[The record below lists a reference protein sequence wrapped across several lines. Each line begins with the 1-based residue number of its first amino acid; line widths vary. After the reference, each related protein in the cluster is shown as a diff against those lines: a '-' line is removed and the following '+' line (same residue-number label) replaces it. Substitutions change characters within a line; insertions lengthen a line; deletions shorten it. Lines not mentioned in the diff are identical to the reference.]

1 MLLLLALCGGHI
13 WLFRGFVIDDT
24 FISFRYVD
32 QWVHGNGLVYNIGER
47 VEGYSNFL
55 WVVVLAPFA
64 RAGID
69 LLLAAKVLGALC
81 SLLTVVVVWWTVRR
95 WPLFWIAPLLLVAS
109 GPFATWS
116 VGGLETPLFV
126 LLLTAALVLFL
137 REEAQERGWLSGVCF
152 GLLALTRPEGGLFTL
167 VAVAVRGWRLAQHK
181 AWPERRDWARAA
193 AVGAIVLPYL
203 AWRLSYYGYPL
214 PNTVYAKAMGLHPR
228 ALLEGGYYL
237 FQCLTFAGGLWALA
251 LCFCLALC
259 REERSFA
266 AGYLF
271 ANIVAYAAVV
281 TLGGGDWMPMYR
293 FLVHILPA
301 IWLLVHLGLVRLYT
315 ILPTRRAVLLVSL
328 LVIAQAA
335 YLWGFSLEQRFFE
348 QIGTGNAPTARR
360 PNLDYLQ
367 QHVQSG
373 DTVAVIYAGFAYDL
387 PRDVYVLDMVGLND
401 AHIAHLSP
409 RFPSGLLGRGD
420 VFGKWDVEY
429 VLAHRPRYVQA
440 GSIWRVG
447 GGRWRTSFT
456 GTTLLVNDSRFQHAY
471 RPVGEPGAEG
481 LFVRVGEEGGHQ
493 NSGPYG
499 IINRQEQ

>member
-1 MLLLLALCGGHI
+1 VGSWLALPLLLALCGAHI

-55 WVVVLAPFA
+55 WVVLLAPFA
-64 RAGID
+64 LAGTD
-69 LLLAAKVLGALC
+69 LLLAAKIVGAIC
-81 SLLTVVVVWWTVRR
+81 SLLTVVLVWGVARR
-95 WPLFWIAPLLLVAS
+95 WPLSWIAPLLLVAS
-109 GPFATWS
+109 GPFAAWS

-126 LLLTAALVLFL
+126 LLLTAALALFL
-137 REEAQERGWLSGVCF
+137 REEQQERGWLSGICF
-152 GLLALTRPEGGLFTL
+152 GLLALTRPEGGLFAL
-167 VAVAVRGWRLAQHK
+167 VAVGVRGWRLAHQRN
-181 AWPERRDWARAA
+181 WPHRRDWARAA
-193 AVGAIVLPYL
+193 AVGAIVLPHL

-237 FQCLTFAGGLWALA
+237 VQCLTFTGGLWALA

-259 REERSFA
+259 REQRSFA

-271 ANIVAYAAVV
+271 TTIAAYTAVV
-281 TLGGGDWMPMYR
+281 TLGGGDWMPLYR

-301 IWLLVHLGLVRLYT
+301 IWLLVHLGLVRLHT
-315 ILPTRRAVLLVSL
+315 LLPPRHATLLVAL

-335 YLWGFSLEQRFFE
+335 YLGTFSLEQRFLE
-348 QIGTGNAPTARR
+348 HLGTGNAPTAHR

-367 QHVQSG
+367 QHVKSG

-401 AHIAHLSP
+401 EHIAHLP
-409 RFPSGLLGRGD
+409 PQFPGGLLGRGD

-429 VLAHRPRYVQA
+429 VLAHTPRYVQA
-440 GSIWRVG
+440 GSIWPAG
-447 GGRWRTSFT
+447 GGRWQTSFT
-456 GTTLLVNDSRFQHAY
+456 GTTLLINDPRFQHAY

-481 LFVRVGEEGGHQ
+481 LFVRVAE
-493 NSGPYG
+493 
-499 IINRQEQ
+499 